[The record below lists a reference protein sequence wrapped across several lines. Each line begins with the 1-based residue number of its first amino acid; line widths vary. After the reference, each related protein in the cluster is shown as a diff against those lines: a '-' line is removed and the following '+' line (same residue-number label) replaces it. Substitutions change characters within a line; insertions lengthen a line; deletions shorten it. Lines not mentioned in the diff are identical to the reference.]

1 MTAVKIINLTVFLL
15 LCTALSA
22 QKGFYV
28 SAATGMGFNSGLKL
42 NGEPVS
48 GSIASVSEAASA
60 YNFRLGKN
68 LFAETGAGLRM
79 VFAQGQLGDENFS
92 TKTTRLVVPFLIG
105 TNLSDKTGLYA
116 GFTLQNNRDFADIN
130 PHENYFWRSNFIVRF
145 QHKIIEK
152 IDLFGL
158 ANYGFYGVKDSFLLN
173 DPQFFLLCGLRLKI

>member
-1 MTAVKIINLTVFLL
+1 MTRVENTILSVLL
-15 LCTALSA
+15 LCCSVLSA
-22 QKGFYV
+22 QSGFYV
-28 SAATGMGFNSGLKL
+28 SAATGIGFNSGLKL

-60 YNFRLGKN
+60 YNFRLAKN
-68 LFAETGAGLRM
+68 LFAETGAGLRI
-79 VFAQGQLGDENFS
+79 VFAQGQLGDEKFS

-105 TNLSDKTGLYA
+105 THFSEKTDLYV
-116 GFTLQNNRDFADIN
+116 GFTVQNNRDFADIN
-130 PHENYFWRSNFIVRF
+130 PHENYFWRSNIVVRL
-145 QHKIIEK
+145 QRAITEK